1 MIKHLTDEQK
11 SYYYRGGYFKEY
23 VFEFPEIGLTLTN
36 DDIEQESVTIK
47 ESIIDG
53 TEFSLGGCIASSIC
67 FNILSSVT
75 EDLSGLL
82 FYARL
87 NIKYT
92 DVSIPMGTYRV
103 DSAKTKDELDGKE
116 IIAYDAL
123 YDISVDVSDWY
134 NDLFKDNNKVSV
146 KSFRESLL
154 AKIGIP
160 FEKQNLIND
169 DVLVEKAVEAQ
180 SGLLGIELL
189 RMISVINGGFG
200 KMDRYGFFRIDTTRS
215 VGLYPEETL
224 YPSDDLYP
232 EDSVSYIGSGN
243 ETGYYPEY
251 YSVLSEEY
259 VTKKITSVNI
269 QTESSDVAVAS
280 EENQENPYLITG
292 NILLYK
298 KNSQELKSIGHTI
311 YSAISDIQYR
321 PCTIDTD
328 GIPYM
333 ETGDSFAL
341 MKNGKAIESILFT
354 RTLKG
359 IQALK
364 DTFDVQGSEY
374 RENNVSISEQIK
386 TLNGKAL
393 RISQDVNGVSQEV
406 SDLATETST
415 RFEQTDSQIVLKV
428 DSQGNL
434 AEVMLG
440 ADADN
445 GTVFKVKSGNI
456 SMTAEQAISLMA
468 GGTIDLKGK
477 SIKITSDNFTVDAN
491 GNAYFGGQ
499 LNGASGT
506 FKGSLSA
513 VSGTFSTLR
522 TTNNNIVIDQ
532 SSGSITVNSAEIST
546 ILTEMIGSYGNLDL
560 YSGGGYGVVVGQ
572 NGYFRPSSDDSVSLG
587 SPNYKWDK
595 IYCTSSTISTSDI
608 REKKNIEDI
617 SEEQAIDII
626 DGLIPKWYQFINGKS
641 GRTHSGLIA
650 QDVELLLQSLGID
663 NKDFAALCISDDEKS
678 EGSKIYG
685 LRYEEFLAIIIKYCQ
700 SLRKENE
707 SLKDRL
713 SKLEREVF
721 KS

>member
-53 TEFSLGGCIASSIC
+53 TEFSLGGCIASSIG

-103 DSAKTKDELDGKE
+103 DSAKTKDDLDGKE

-154 AKIGIP
+154 TKIGIP

-169 DVLVEKAVEAQ
+169 DVLLVEKTVEAQ

-200 KMDRYGFFRIDTTRS
+200 KMDRYGFFRIDTARS
-215 VGLYPEETL
+215 LVLYPEETL

-259 VTKKITSVNI
+259 VTQKITSVNI

-298 KNSQELKSIGHTI
+298 KNSQELKSIGHAI
-311 YSAISDIQYR
+311 YSTISDIQYR

-341 MKNGKAIESILFT
+341 MKNGKAIESIVFT

-359 IQALK
+359 IQALR

-468 GGTIDLKGK
+468 GGNIDLKGK
-477 SIKITSDNFTVDAN
+477 NITITSDNFTVDAN

-506 FKGSLSA
+506 FSGSLSA
-513 VSGTFSTLR
+513 INGRIQFNSVVSIPYINCLGLIKGLYGEFDTL
-522 TTNNNIVIDQ
+522 D
-532 SSGSITVNSAEIST
+532 SSSVNSD
-546 ILTEMIGSYGNLDL
+546 GNLEL
-560 YSGGGYGVVVGQ
+560 NSGGGYGVVVGQ
-572 NGYFRPSSDDSVSLG
+572 NGYFRPSSDNSVSLG

-608 REKKNIEDI
+608 MEKKNIEDI
-617 SEEQAIDII
+617 SEEQAISII
-626 DGLIPKWYQFINGKS
+626 DGLKPSWFQFIKGH

-650 QDVELLLQSLGID
+650 QDVELLLKSIGID

-678 EGSKIYG
+678 EGRKIYG
-685 LRYEEFLAIIIKYCQ
+685 LRYEEFIAIIIKYCQ

-707 SLKDRL
+707 NLRDRI

>member
-1 MIKHLTDEQK
+1 MIKNLTDEQK

-53 TEFSLGGCIASSIC
+53 TEFSLGGCIASSIG

-103 DSAKTKDELDGKE
+103 DSAKTKDDLDGKE

-154 AKIGIP
+154 TKIGIP

-169 DVLVEKAVEAQ
+169 DVLIEKSVEAQ

-189 RMISVINGGFG
+189 RMVSVINGGFG
-200 KMDRYGFFRIDTTRS
+200 KMDRYGFFRIDTARS

-298 KNSQELKSIGHTI
+298 KNSQELKSIGRAI
-311 YSAISDIQYR
+311 YSAISDVQYR

-359 IQALK
+359 IQALR

-406 SDLATETST
+406 GDLATETST

-468 GGTIDLKGK
+468 GGNIDLKGK
-477 SIKITSDNFTVDAN
+477 NITITSDNFTVDAN
-491 GNAYFGGQ
+491 GNAYFGGR

-506 FKGSLSA
+506 FSGSLSA
-513 VSGTFSTLR
+513 INGRIQFNSLVSIPYINCLGLIKGLYGEFDTL
-522 TTNNNIVIDQ
+522 D
-532 SSGSITVNSAEIST
+532 SSSVNSD
-546 ILTEMIGSYGNLDL
+546 GNLEL
-560 YSGGGYGVVVGQ
+560 NSGGGYGVVVGQ

-608 REKKNIEDI
+608 KEKKNIEDI
-617 SEEQAIDII
+617 SEEQAIHII

-650 QDVELLLQSLGID
+650 QDVELLLKSIGID

-678 EGSKIYG
+678 EGRKIYG
-685 LRYEEFLAIIIKYCQ
+685 LRYEEFIAIIIKYCQ

-707 SLKDRL
+707 NLQDRI

>member
-1 MIKHLTDEQK
+1 MIKNLTDEQK

-53 TEFSLGGCIASSIC
+53 TEFSLGGCIASSIG

-103 DSAKTKDELDGKE
+103 DSAKTKDDLDGKE

-169 DVLVEKAVEAQ
+169 DVLVEKTVEAQ

-200 KMDRYGFFRIDTTRS
+200 KMDRYGFFRIDTARS

-477 SIKITSDNFTVDAN
+477 SIKITSDEFTVDEN
-491 GNAYFGGQ
+491 GNSYFGGR

-506 FKGSLSA
+506 FSGSLSA
-513 VSGTFSTLR
+513 INGRIQFNSTL
-522 TTNNNIVIDQ
+522 NIPYIHCIGLIKGLYGEFDTLD
-532 SSGSITVNSAEIST
+532 SSSVNSE
-546 ILTEMIGSYGNLDL
+546 ENLEL
-560 YSGGGYGVVVGQ
+560 NSGGGYGVVVGQ

-595 IYCTSSTISTSDI
+595 IYCTSSTIITSDI
-608 REKKNIEDI
+608 TEKKNIEDI
-617 SEEQAIDII
+617 SEEQAINII

-650 QDVELLLQSLGID
+650 QDVELLLKSIGID

-685 LRYEEFLAIIIKYCQ
+685 LRYEEFISIIIKYCQ
-700 SLRKENE
+700 YLKKENE
-707 SLKDRL
+707 NLQDRI